1 MKSEIIEWLFY
12 LPFVVSFFW
21 IFIYR
26 WKLFNP
32 LRGFLPSHKSMLKKT
47 QKKKK
52 KNINYIMWLNDNYD
66 EYEDEIGK
74 KYGRVTKIDKI
85 MFAILVFYIVY
96 VYIFIKFPW
105 NENLRGR

>member
-12 LPFVVSFFW
+12 LPGLVSFFW

-26 WKLFNP
+26 WRLFNP
-32 LRGFLPSHKSMLKKT
+32 LRDWTKLHIMLKKT

-52 KNINYIMWLNDNYD
+52 KNINYIMWLNDNY
-66 EYEDEIGK
+66 DEIGK

>member
-1 MKSEIIEWLFY
+1 M
-12 LPFVVSFFW
+12 
-21 IFIYR
+21 
-26 WKLFNP
+26 
-32 LRGFLPSHKSMLKKT
+32 
-47 QKKKK
+47 
-52 KNINYIMWLNDNYD
+52 YD